1 MQGQYL
7 IIGSYLV
14 ICIIVVIVV
23 LHFIR
28 RGIANKYRR
37 KVHEL
42 EVAKNMVASTPVSL
56 ELSKVEPIIKND
68 QMEEKYNDWQD
79 RFDEIRDNKL
89 SRIDDML
96 IDLDIYIDK
105 KDYKNC
111 IYRLAKTEFEI
122 YRVRESADS
131 LLDEIKEITL
141 SEEKYRAIVIKLKT
155 KYREHKKDNQ
165 HHRHMYD
172 EMQDAVELQLE
183 NIERRFLD
191 FEKVMEKNQYSEV
204 VHIVKA
210 LDTMI
215 EHMGIVVQEVPD
227 LLLMAKQVIPNRMK
241 EVEELN
247 DDMVKQGY
255 PLDYLN
261 VSYNLEESQKNID
274 HILDKIRVLNLEDC
288 MFELKTMLDYY
299 DSLFVDFEKERL
311 SRKVYV
317 EMETDFSKKL
327 EKTNKVVQ
335 EVYNQLD
342 DIKSMY
348 DLNDKD
354 VETIHEVNK
363 ILIVI
368 NDDYKKMLAKVEAKS
383 SPYSMLQQEVEE
395 LTVRLNQ
402 MENDLD
408 QALKS
413 LGNMYDD
420 EVRAREQLEEIESF
434 LKQSKERMRTYKLPI
449 ITNNYFVQL
458 SEANEAI
465 EEVIK
470 ELERK
475 PIVIKTLNTRVDT
488 ARDLVLKLYNT
499 TNEMVKTAQ
508 LAEMAIVFGNRYR
521 SVYDDVDHGLS
532 DAEKLFFNAV
542 DGNYSVYKLQMAI
555 DQKLLSNMKNPFKGS
570 KYCNPYASKV
580 SVSSNKKYVT
590 LECGNYLI
598 YEQDSLEKPYVIY
611 QVGKWTSSEIKG
623 ERQEAILYNYKED
636 GFPENLEED
645 IFLYEFNTLKGTSFQ
660 RVSEIPAEYQ
670 ITKETKYR
678 YIKNVNY

>member
-7 IIGSYLV
+7 VLGSYLV
-14 ICIIVVIVV
+14 ICIIIVIVA

-28 RGIANKYRR
+28 RGITNRYR
-37 KVHEL
+37 KQVKEL

-68 QMEEKYNDWQD
+68 KMEEKYNDWQEK
-79 RFDEIRDNKL
+79 FDDLREKKL
-89 SRIDDML
+89 AQIDDML

-105 KDYKNC
+105 RDYKTC
-111 IYRLAKTEFEI
+111 LYRLAKAELEI
-122 YRVRESADS
+122 YKARESADY

-155 KYREHKKDNQ
+155 RYRELNKDFQDHKQ
-165 HHRHMYD
+165 MYD
-172 EMQDAVELQLE
+172 EMQEAIELQLE

-191 FEKVMEKNQYSEV
+191 FEKVMEKNEYSEV

-215 EHMGIVVQEVPD
+215 DHISIVIKEVPD
-227 LLLMAKQVIPNRMK
+227 LLLMAKQIIPVRMK
-241 EVEELN
+241 EIKELN
-247 DDMVKQGY
+247 DDMVKQEY

-261 VSYNLEESQKNID
+261 IDYNLEESQKNID

-288 MFELKTMLDYY
+288 MFELKTMLEYF

-311 SRKVYV
+311 SRKVYE
-317 EMETDFSKKL
+317 EMEVDFSKKL
-327 EKTNKVVQ
+327 TKTNKIVQ

-348 DLNDKD
+348 DLNDQD
-354 VETIHEVNK
+354 VQTIHDVNK
-363 ILIVI
+363 VLVVI
-368 NDDYKKMLAKVEAKS
+368 NDDYKKLLAKVETKS
-383 SPYSMLQQEVEE
+383 SPYSMLHKEIEN
-395 LTVRLNQ
+395 LTVRLKQ
-402 MENDLD
+402 MEDDLD

-420 EVRAREQLEEIESF
+420 EVRAREQLEEIQIF
-434 LKQSKERMRTYKLPI
+434 LKQCKEKMRGYKLPI

-499 TNEMVKTAQ
+499 TNEMIKTAQ

-521 SVYDDVDHGLS
+521 ATYDEVDSGLS
-532 DAEKLFFNAV
+532 DAESLFFKGEYKQALDISIKAV
-542 DGNYSVYKLQMAI
+542 SVVDENIYR
-555 DQKLLSNMKNPFKGS
+555 KLL
-570 KYCNPYASKV
+570 A
-580 SVSSNKKYVT
+580 
-590 LECGNYLI
+590 I
-598 YEQDSLEKPYVIY
+598 YDK
-611 QVGKWTSSEIKG
+611 
-623 ERQEAILYNYKED
+623 
-636 GFPENLEED
+636 
-645 IFLYEFNTLKGTSFQ
+645 
-660 RVSEIPAEYQ
+660 
-670 ITKETKYR
+670 
-678 YIKNVNY
+678 

>member
-14 ICIIVVIVV
+14 ICIVIVIV
-23 LHFIR
+23 ALHFIR
-28 RGIANKYRR
+28 RGIANRYRR
-37 KVHEL
+37 RVQEL

-68 QMEEKYNDWQD
+68 KMEEKYNDWQD
-79 RFDEIRDNKL
+79 RFDELREKKL
-89 SRIDDML
+89 AQIDDML

-111 IYRLAKTEFEI
+111 IYRLAKTEMEI
-122 YRVRESADS
+122 YKARESADY

-155 KYREHKKDNQ
+155 KYRELNKDFQDHKQ
-165 HHRHMYD
+165 MYD
-172 EMQDAVELQLE
+172 EMQEAISLQLE

-191 FEKVMEKNQYSEV
+191 FEKVMEKNEYNEV

-215 EHMGIVVQEVPD
+215 EHMGIVIKEVPD

-241 EVEELN
+241 EVRELN
-247 DDMVKQGY
+247 DDMVKQEY

-261 VSYNLEESQKNID
+261 IDYNLEESQKNID
-274 HILDKIRVLNLEDC
+274 HILDKVRVLNLEDC
-288 MFELKTMLDYY
+288 MFELKTMLEYY

-311 SRKVYV
+311 SRKVYE
-317 EMETDFSKKL
+317 EMEADFSKKL

-348 DLNDKD
+348 DLNDQD

-363 ILIVI
+363 TLVVI

-383 SPYSMLQQEVEE
+383 SPYSMLHKEVEE
-395 LTVRLNQ
+395 LTVRLKE
-402 MENDLD
+402 MEEDLD

-420 EVRAREQLEEIESF
+420 EIRAREQLEEIESF
-434 LKQSKERMRTYKLPI
+434 LKQSKEKMRSYKLPI

-499 TNEMVKTAQ
+499 TNEMIKTAQ

-521 SVYDDVDHGLS
+521 EVYNEVDSGLNEAETLFFKGEYKSALDVSIKAVSLVDENIYRKLLAVYDS
-532 DAEKLFFNAV
+532 
-542 DGNYSVYKLQMAI
+542 
-555 DQKLLSNMKNPFKGS
+555 
-570 KYCNPYASKV
+570 
-580 SVSSNKKYVT
+580 
-590 LECGNYLI
+590 
-598 YEQDSLEKPYVIY
+598 
-611 QVGKWTSSEIKG
+611 
-623 ERQEAILYNYKED
+623 
-636 GFPENLEED
+636 
-645 IFLYEFNTLKGTSFQ
+645 
-660 RVSEIPAEYQ
+660 
-670 ITKETKYR
+670 
-678 YIKNVNY
+678 

>member
-7 IIGSYLV
+7 VLGSYLV
-14 ICIIVVIVV
+14 ICIIIVIVA

-28 RGIANKYRR
+28 RGITNRYR
-37 KVHEL
+37 KQVKEL

-68 QMEEKYNDWQD
+68 KMEEKYNDWQEK
-79 RFDEIRDNKL
+79 FDDLREKKL
-89 SRIDDML
+89 ARIDDML

-105 KDYKNC
+105 RDYKTC
-111 IYRLAKTEFEI
+111 LYRLAKAELEI
-122 YRVRESADS
+122 YKARESADY

-155 KYREHKKDNQ
+155 KYRELNKDFQNHKQ
-165 HHRHMYD
+165 MYD
-172 EMQDAVELQLE
+172 EMQEAIELQLE

-191 FEKVMEKNQYSEV
+191 FEKVMEKNEYSEV

-215 EHMGIVVQEVPD
+215 DHISIVIKEVPD
-227 LLLMAKQVIPNRMK
+227 LLLMAKQIIPARMK
-241 EVEELN
+241 EVKELN
-247 DDMVKQGY
+247 DDMVKQEY

-261 VSYNLEESQKNID
+261 IDYNLEESKKNID

-288 MFELKTMLDYY
+288 MFELKTMLEYF

-311 SRKVYV
+311 SRKVYE
-317 EMETDFSKKL
+317 EMESDFSKKL
-327 EKTNKVVQ
+327 AKTNKVVQ

-363 ILIVI
+363 ILVVI
-368 NDDYKKMLAKVEAKS
+368 NDDYKKLLAKVEAKS
-383 SPYSMLQQEVEE
+383 TPYSMLHKEIED
-395 LTVRLNQ
+395 LTVRLKQ
-402 MENDLD
+402 MEDDLD

-420 EVRAREQLEEIESF
+420 EVRAREQLEEIQVF
-434 LKQSKERMRTYKLPI
+434 LKQCKEKMRSYKLPI

-465 EEVIK
+465 REVIK

-499 TNEMVKTAQ
+499 TNEMIKTAQ

-521 SVYDDVDHGLS
+521 ANYDEVDSGLG
-532 DAEKLFFNAV
+532 DAEMLFFKGEYKKALDTSIKAV
-542 DGNYSVYKLQMAI
+542 SVVDENIYR
-555 DQKLLSNMKNPFKGS
+555 KLL
-570 KYCNPYASKV
+570 A
-580 SVSSNKKYVT
+580 
-590 LECGNYLI
+590 I
-598 YEQDSLEKPYVIY
+598 YDK
-611 QVGKWTSSEIKG
+611 
-623 ERQEAILYNYKED
+623 
-636 GFPENLEED
+636 
-645 IFLYEFNTLKGTSFQ
+645 
-660 RVSEIPAEYQ
+660 
-670 ITKETKYR
+670 
-678 YIKNVNY
+678 

>member
-155 KYREHKKDNQ
+155 KYRELNKDFQ
-165 HHRHMYD
+165 DHRQMYD

-342 DIKSMY
+342 DIKNMY

-532 DAEKLFFNAV
+532 DAEKLFFKGEYKKSLDISIKAV
-542 DGNYSVYKLQMAI
+542 SLVDENIYR
-555 DQKLLSNMKNPFKGS
+555 KLLAVYDK
-570 KYCNPYASKV
+570 
-580 SVSSNKKYVT
+580 
-590 LECGNYLI
+590 
-598 YEQDSLEKPYVIY
+598 
-611 QVGKWTSSEIKG
+611 
-623 ERQEAILYNYKED
+623 
-636 GFPENLEED
+636 
-645 IFLYEFNTLKGTSFQ
+645 
-660 RVSEIPAEYQ
+660 
-670 ITKETKYR
+670 
-678 YIKNVNY
+678 

>member
-7 IIGSYLV
+7 VLGSYLV
-14 ICIIVVIVV
+14 ICIIIVIVA

-28 RGIANKYRR
+28 RGITNRYR
-37 KVHEL
+37 KQVKEL

-68 QMEEKYNDWQD
+68 KMEEKYNDWQEK
-79 RFDEIRDNKL
+79 FDDLREKKL
-89 SRIDDML
+89 AQIDDML

-105 KDYKNC
+105 RDYKTC
-111 IYRLAKTEFEI
+111 LYRLAKAELEI
-122 YRVRESADS
+122 YKARESADY

-155 KYREHKKDNQ
+155 KYRELNKDFQNHKQ
-165 HHRHMYD
+165 MYD
-172 EMQDAVELQLE
+172 EMQEAIELQLE

-191 FEKVMEKNQYSEV
+191 FEKVMEKNEYSEV

-215 EHMGIVVQEVPD
+215 DHISIVIKEVPD
-227 LLLMAKQVIPNRMK
+227 LLLMAKQIIPARMN
-241 EVEELN
+241 EVKELN
-247 DDMVKQGY
+247 DDMVKQEY

-261 VSYNLEESQKNID
+261 IDYNLEESKKNID
-274 HILDKIRVLNLEDC
+274 HILDKIRVLNLEEC
-288 MFELKTMLDYY
+288 MFELKTMLEYF

-311 SRKVYV
+311 SRKVYE
-317 EMETDFSKKL
+317 EMESDFSKKL
-327 EKTNKVVQ
+327 AKTNKVVQ

-363 ILIVI
+363 ILVVI
-368 NDDYKKMLAKVEAKS
+368 NDDYKKLLAKVEAKS
-383 SPYSMLQQEVEE
+383 TPYSMLHKEIED
-395 LTVRLNQ
+395 LTVRLKQ
-402 MENDLD
+402 MEDDLD

-420 EVRAREQLEEIESF
+420 EVRAREQLEEIQVF
-434 LKQSKERMRTYKLPI
+434 LKQCKEKMRSYKLPI

-465 EEVIK
+465 REVIK

-499 TNEMVKTAQ
+499 TNEMIKTAQ

-521 SVYDDVDHGLS
+521 ANYDEVDSGLG
-532 DAEKLFFNAV
+532 DAEMLFFKGEYKKALDTSIKAV
-542 DGNYSVYKLQMAI
+542 SVVDENIYR
-555 DQKLLSNMKNPFKGS
+555 KLL
-570 KYCNPYASKV
+570 A
-580 SVSSNKKYVT
+580 
-590 LECGNYLI
+590 I
-598 YEQDSLEKPYVIY
+598 YDK
-611 QVGKWTSSEIKG
+611 
-623 ERQEAILYNYKED
+623 
-636 GFPENLEED
+636 
-645 IFLYEFNTLKGTSFQ
+645 
-660 RVSEIPAEYQ
+660 
-670 ITKETKYR
+670 
-678 YIKNVNY
+678 